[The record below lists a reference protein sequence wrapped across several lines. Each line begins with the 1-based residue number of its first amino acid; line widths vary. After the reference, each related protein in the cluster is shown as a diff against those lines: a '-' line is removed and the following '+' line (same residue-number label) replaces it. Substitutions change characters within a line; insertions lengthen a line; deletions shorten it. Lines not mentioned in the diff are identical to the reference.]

1 MIALESTAFDEAVC
15 AFNTSARRP
24 ASTAS
29 ADASTQGVVV
39 MTIESSTQAMRS
51 NIQTGIS
58 SHRVESEPLSVQR
71 KTI

>member
-1 MIALESTAFDEAVC
+1 MIAPESTAFDEAMR

-29 ADASTQGVVV
+29 ADESTWGVVV
-39 MTIESSTQAMRS
+39 TIESSTQAARS
-51 NIQTGIS
+51 NIQAGIS
-58 SHRVESEPLSVQR
+58 SHRDAWEPLSVQR